1 MREQDMLDTLLVESR
16 EHLQRIEPLLVELE
30 SRGAEVPDEIVNEI
44 FRSVHS
50 IKGGFSFL
58 AIAPV
63 VELAHALEGVMA
75 LVRDRNLHI
84 TPELIDTL
92 LRGIDTLREM
102 IDNIERADSVGG
114 DRAVQALEPFLHPS
128 EDNAQ
133 TPVRTTPETDGT
145 PVRSLAPL
153 AIEQIRE
160 GRRHGRHF
168 YQVQIIGKTDAAGR
182 YESWSDLFS
191 QWERYGRILASA
203 PDRALLESQK
213 GGTLSDRNVTVLFSS
228 VLESDLVSRATGIP
242 LERVGELSD
251 DFVPQQDPDAS
262 TEHPKPNGDR
272 PTAPQA
278 DRRRSG
284 ELKDDVLWVRV
295 GLLNR
300 LMNLAGELVLARNQ
314 LMQTLDTRLG
324 SCSDVAAPLDDAA
337 SLLGTGETA
346 DIVTQRLRQ
355 ATSLSIG
362 ELGGMR
368 TIAQGI
374 DAVTTALQESILLTR
389 MQSLSALFGKF
400 PRVIRDIS
408 RKLDKEIE
416 LDISGHEVEL
426 DKTIV
431 ELLSDPLT
439 HLVRNAA
446 DHGIEAPDIR
456 QTHGKPRAGRISLR
470 AHQEGGR
477 VIVAVHDDGAGI
489 DVASVQEHAVERGI
503 VTAEQVS
510 QMSRHEIQS
519 LIFAPGMSTA
529 DDVSDLSGRG
539 VGMDV
544 VRTNLLRLGGTV
556 DVDSQPGKGTTVT
569 LQLPLTLAIIPSLIL
584 RTEGRRFA
592 MPQVAVEEIVRV
604 KGDETSG
611 RVEHL
616 QGHEVLRLRD
626 TLLPLVRLSTVLQIQ
641 PTFVDPVSGTLR
653 PDRRARWSDRRD
665 REDDVQDEK
674 KAPEPN
680 RRQGP
685 GDRRVDPQNALK
697 IVVLN
702 LDTRRFGL
710 VVDDIDD
717 NEEIVVKPLPSCLKE
732 ARCYSGATIMGDGRV
747 AMILDPSGIA
757 ERAGLQFEDIAKH
770 IPLQSREQDSG
781 AAEKQ
786 ELLLFSAGGDEL
798 LGIPLSSIARIER
811 IKSEA
816 VETIGNKTFLRYTD
830 SSLLLL
836 RLHELLP
843 LRAPHAE
850 SADFVLVPKSAG
862 GELAFMLSAIT
873 DTVSAPTVYDRTSV
887 DSPGLAGT
895 IVLGDRLVVV
905 LDVEQ
910 LVSLAKEARR

>member
-16 EHLQRIEPLLVELE
+16 EHLQRMEPLLVELE
-30 SRGAEVPDEIVNEI
+30 RSGGEVSEQIINEL

-63 VELAHALEGVMA
+63 VDLAHALESVMA
-75 LVRDRNLHI
+75 RVRDRQLPI
-84 TPELIDTL
+84 TSELIDAL
-92 LRGIDTLREM
+92 LGGIDTLREM

-114 DRAVQALEPFLHPS
+114 DTAVHALEPFLHRQ
-128 EDNAQ
+128 D
-133 TPVRTTPETDGT
+133 TDGEA
-145 PVRSLAPL
+145 PPKAADAHGAPARSLAPL
-153 AIEQIRE
+153 AVEQIRE

-168 YQVQIIGKTDAAGR
+168 YQVRVVGATDAQGHCKTWG
-182 YESWSDLFS
+182 EFFGS
-191 QWERYGRILASA
+191 WERYGQILASA
-203 PDRALLESQK
+203 PERAQLESPD
-213 GGTLSDRNVTVLFSS
+213 GGTRLDRDVTVLFSS
-228 VLESDLVSRATGIP
+228 VLEGDLVARAIGLP
-242 LERVGELSD
+242 SERIGELSD
-251 DFVPQQDPDAS
+251 DTVHETGSEAS
-262 TEHPKPNGDR
+262 TDR
-272 PTAPQA
+272 TEADSDRTQTPQVEK
-278 DRRRSG
+278 RRSG

-300 LMNLAGELVLARNQ
+300 LMNLAGELVLTRNQ
-314 LMQTLDTRLG
+314 LLQMLDTRLG
-324 SCSDVAAPLDDAA
+324 SCAEVATPLDDAA

-346 DIVTQRLRQ
+346 DIVTQRLQQ
-355 ATSLSIG
+355 ATAMSIG

-368 TIAQGI
+368 VIAQSI

-408 RKLDKEIE
+408 RKLNKEIE
-416 LDISGHEVEL
+416 LDVSGHEVEL

-446 DHGIEAPDIR
+446 DHGIEAPDVR
-456 QTHGKPRAGRISLR
+456 EAHGKPRTGHISLR

-503 VTAEQVS
+503 VTAEQAAA
-510 QMSRHEIQS
+510 MSRHEMQS

-556 DVDSQPGKGTTVT
+556 DVDSQAGKGTTVT

-604 KGDETSG
+604 KGNETAG

-626 TLLPLVRLSTVLQIQ
+626 TLLPLVRLSMVLRI
-641 PTFVDPVSGTLR
+641 PATYVDPSSGTPQ

-665 REDDVQDEK
+665 RDDAESKEQKE
-674 KAPEPN
+674 EHTN
-680 RRQGP
+680 RRTGP
-685 GDRRVDPQNALK
+685 ADRRVDAQNALK

-702 LDTRRFGL
+702 LDTRRYGL

-717 NEEIVVKPLPSCLKE
+717 NEEIVVKPLPDCLKE

-757 ERAGLQFEDIAKH
+757 ERAGLQFEEIARH
-770 IPLQSREQDSG
+770 IPLQHHEAQSESADT
-781 AAEKQ
+781 Q

-798 LGIPLSSIARIER
+798 LGVPLSSIARIER
-811 IKSEA
+811 IKPEA
-816 VETIGNKTFLRYTD
+816 VEMVGDKTFLRYTD

-836 RLHELLP
+836 RLHEVLP
-843 LRAPHAE
+843 IRPPQN
-850 SADFVLVPKSAG
+850 SDADFVLVPKSAS
-862 GELAFMLSAIT
+862 GEVAFALTAIT
-873 DTVSAPTVYDRTSV
+873 DTVSAPVVYDRSSV
-887 DSPGLAGT
+887 QAPGIAGT
-895 IVLGDRLVVV
+895 VVLGERLVVV
-905 LDVEQ
+905 IDTAQ
-910 LVSLAKEARR
+910 LVSLAKEDR